1 MHDGTFPALLKLLS
15 EQSISEDVIKADLHL
30 ITQISSASEDE
41 YFTSFIRS
49 LLNLFRSDTALLEKR
64 GSLIVRQ
71 LCNNLR
77 TERIYRTFAEILEHD
92 DELEFA
98 SVMVQNLNLCA
109 QYGRWADR
117 AGSSSPRPSWPT
129 SAVD

>member
-77 TERIYRTFAEILEHD
+77 TERIYRDSRARRRARVCQRDGPESQ
-92 DELEFA
+92 
-98 SVMVQNLNLCA
+98 SVH
-109 QYGRWADR
+109 
-117 AGSSSPRPSWPT
+117 
-129 SAVD
+129 